1 MSEIRRGMGNDFV
14 HLMEVYNDIEAEI
27 VEGLLGEYN
36 IPVVRKYKGTKS
48 FMKVIM
54 GTVLGVDIL
63 VKSQDL
69 KAAKEIIESIDLS
82 DS

>member
-1 MSEIRRGMGNDFV
+1 MSETRRGTGDDFV
-14 HLMEVYNDIEAEI
+14 HLMQVYNDVEAEI

-36 IPVVRKYKGTKS
+36 IQAIKKYKGTKG

-63 VKSQDL
+63 VRSKDFE
-69 KAAKEIIESIDLS
+69 AAKEIIENTDLN